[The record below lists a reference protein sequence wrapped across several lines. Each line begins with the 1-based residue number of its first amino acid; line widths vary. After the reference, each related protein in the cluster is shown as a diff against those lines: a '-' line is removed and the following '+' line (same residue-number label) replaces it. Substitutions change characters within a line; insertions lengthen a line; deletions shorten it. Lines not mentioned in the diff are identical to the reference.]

1 MLKLC
6 LRSSLLGLLVA
17 WALLGV
23 AGCSGKSLV
32 AGDGGN
38 KTAGPDGSVTG
49 IGATDPAACG
59 CQVAG
64 DTLTI
69 SMACYCK
76 QYDCTQS
83 PWTLFCTDV
92 SYEIGCGIMQV
103 SLNTVGGP
111 EKWVYNDE
119 RTLIGAQ
126 LATDAGVFTCPTDPS
141 LQGSVLRAGGFPL
154 DDGGLSLD
162 DGGLSLYSCGSVTS
176 CPCVDGKIVSCPA
189 FDAGTSTAADA
200 ATP

>member
-1 MLKLC
+1 MLKLR
-6 LRSSLLGLLVA
+6 LRSSILGLLVA
-17 WALLGV
+17 LAWLGV
-23 AGCSGKSLV
+23 SACSNQSLV
-32 AGDGGN
+32 AGDGGH

-49 IGATDPAACG
+49 IGASDPAACG

-69 SMACYCK
+69 SVDCYCK

-83 PWTLFCTDV
+83 PETLFCSEVT
-92 SYEIGCGIMQV
+92 YGIGCGIMQV
-103 SLNTVGGP
+103 SLDTVGGL

-126 LATDAGVFTCPTDPS
+126 LATDAGAFTCPTDPS
-141 LQGSVLRAGGFPL
+141 LRGNVLRAGAFPL
-154 DDGGLSLD
+154 DDGGMLP
-162 DGGLSLYSCGSVTS
+162 LYSCGSVTS
-176 CPCVDGKIVSCPA
+176 CPCVDGKVSCPA
-189 FDAGTSTAADA
+189 FDASAAFDAGTSTVADA